1 MSREECR
8 RSFLKKSILAPVAVW
23 QASRSAGAFPA
34 ESGGGFPTG
43 RIGNLQ
49 ISRIFLGCNQVSG
62 YAHCRDL
69 KYLSDLMRSYQSDD
83 RILGTLEACERNGIN
98 TVLSDPFEKPVRLIQ
113 RYRKERGG
121 KIQWISECHPQKPPA
136 QMTLADLKADVMQ
149 VIDNGA
155 NAIYV
160 QGAIGD
166 YMVQHN
172 KIEILAETVTLI
184 RKNGLPAGIGSH
196 SIEVPKA
203 MLKAGIDPDFY
214 MKTFHPDDYWSATP
228 RDKRVEFNVDSGS
241 ADDYD
246 NIWDI
251 NPTETASVMKQVKK
265 PWIAFKVLAAGAVHP
280 SKGFRYAFANGADF
294 ICVGMFDFQVPE
306 NAAIAREILAANL
319 GRERPWCA

>member
-1 MSREECR
+1 
-8 RSFLKKSILAPVAVW
+8 VV
-23 QASRSAGAFPA
+23 
-34 ESGGGFPTG
+34 
-43 RIGNLQ
+43 
-49 ISRIFLGCNQVSG
+49 
-62 YAHCRDL
+62 
-69 KYLSDLMRSYQSDD
+69 
-83 RILGTLEACERNGIN
+83 
-98 TVLSDPFEKPVRLIQ
+98 SDPFEKPVRLIQ

-121 KIQWISECHPQKPPA
+121 RIQWISECHPKKPPA
-136 QMTLADLKADVMQ
+136 QMTLADLKADVVQ

-172 KIEILAETVTLI
+172 KIEILAEIVTLI

-228 RDKRVEFNVDSGS
+228 RDKRVEYNVDSGS
-241 ADDYD
+241 TDDYD

-251 NPTETASVMKQVKK
+251 NPAETASVMKQVKK

-294 ICVGMFDFQVPE
+294 VCVGMFDFQVPE

-319 GRERPWCA
+319 DRERPWRA